1 MPGLPG
7 ILVVAVPLYDILL
20 MTMVWRATAR
30 VQFFEVSIT
39 VHLEAVKCD
48 IGWIT
53 AGKFGASFYIWT
65 SSGAHSDSYR
75 NHSRN

>member
-7 ILVVAVPLYDILL
+7 ILVVAVPLYSVLL

-39 VHLEAVKCD
+39 AHLEAVK
-48 IGWIT
+48 
-53 AGKFGASFYIWT
+53 
-65 SSGAHSDSYR
+65 
-75 NHSRN
+75 